1 MSRFSVGDKVRVL
14 RCDAVESQAREYV
27 GKTGTIV
34 DKDETSELPY
44 KVAFDDQEK
53 YLFKTEELCS
63 EEAIALIQHVQE
75 ITIKAAGLQENPC
88 AKIEQPPP
96 DLVNHPPHYTSGT
109 VECIDNVEPQNDTE
123 HAIFDECVRIARTV
137 ISKNRAYGD
146 SALNPVHVFA
156 KASPVE
162 QIRVQ
167 IDHKLSRQARGHAAG
182 EDVTLDLV
190 GYLVLLRI
198 AEKRDKT

>member
-1 MSRFSVGDKVRVL
+1 VSTFSVGDKVRVL

-75 ITIKAAGLQENPC
+75 ITIKAAGLQEDPC

-109 VECIDNVEPQNDTE
+109 VECIDCIEAAGLLEGFCLANTIKYIYR
-123 HAIFDECVRIARTV
+123 HK
-137 ISKNRAYGD
+137 SKNGLEDLKKARWY
-146 SALNPVHVFA
+146 LNRVIEYLE
-156 KASPVE
+156 KKGKNNAS
-162 QIRVQ
+162 I
-167 IDHKLSRQARGHAAG
+167 
-182 EDVTLDLV
+182 
-190 GYLVLLRI
+190 
-198 AEKRDKT
+198 